1 MLEHADPPTAIG
13 ACVADIVSDLAKT
26 PYAHLD
32 RQAFAQVAREFGLLC
47 DTVMLTPE
55 TP

>member
-1 MLEHADPPTAIG
+1 MPIHPPRSERASPTLSAI
-13 ACVADIVSDLAKT
+13 LAKT
-26 PYAHLD
+26 LYAHLD
-32 RQAFAQVAREFGLLC
+32 RQAFAQVARAFGLLC